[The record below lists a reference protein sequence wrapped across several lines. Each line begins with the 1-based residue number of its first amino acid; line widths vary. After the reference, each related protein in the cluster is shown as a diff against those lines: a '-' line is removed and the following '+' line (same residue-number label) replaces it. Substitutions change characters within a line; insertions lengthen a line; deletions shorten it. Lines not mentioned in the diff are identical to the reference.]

1 MTFKNKRK
9 RILRNFGLLR
19 SDDSNQR
26 ESSFFSRW
34 ITGIFLALC
43 VCVIKHQSPKW
54 EAVVKS
60 EDVFTGQEVWEA
72 DPFSV
77 REEQRHDA
85 ALYSWALLI
94 TNQLELILYSHVI
107 NNNSIRETNIYR
119 ASCVWNVLFLTC
131 GQRFVRCA
139 AFLLG
144 SSNPRGRPRSVNSD
158 FGKAGPRN
166 LSGEVASDWVQRDA
180 RYSTNRERR
189 KNISTRVRER
199 RKQKQGAFEGS
210 WAWPGVEISRWE

>member
-1 MTFKNKRK
+1 MTFKTQRK
-9 RILRNFGLLR
+9 RILRNFGLLH
-19 SDDSNQR
+19 SDDSSQK
-26 ESSFFSRW
+26 ESSFFRRW

-54 EAVVKS
+54 DAVVKS
-60 EDVFTGQEVWEA
+60 EDVFMGQEVWEA

-77 REEQRHDA
+77 WEEQRHNA
-85 ALYSWALLI
+85 APCSWTLLI

-107 NNNSIRETNIYR
+107 NNNSIKRTNIYR
-119 ASCVWNVLFLTC
+119 ASCMGNVLFLTC
-131 GQRFVRCA
+131 GQRFIRRA

-144 SSNPRGRPRSVNSD
+144 SSNLRGRLWSVNSD

-180 RYSTNRERR
+180 RNSTNR
-189 KNISTRVRER
+189 RER
-199 RKQKQGAFEGS
+199 TVLQFCQVEGTV
-210 WAWPGVEISRWE
+210 WAKTGSFWRLLSMAK